1 MKTLFAKIKVGF
13 AKVSWVLRR
22 LINRFKTAVR
32 SVCSKAWVVVSNK
45 DKRLAKERIKLDYLK
60 DYLEFEDYNLDVR
73 FDINLNELRTNLRTL
88 NEESK
93 EYEPKRKAYVDSI
106 KGTNKHQ
113 EYLVSYEAGIN
124 RLKSIDEKR
133 LVLAVQYEKDLR
145 LLQEKTDKEINKI
158 SYQTSSFNE
167 EILNIQ
173 ERHRQEKEALRIA
186 YNKASHQIF
195 LDSEKISYPKE
206 IEEAHHH
213 YKVRKAYKSLPTE
226 RAVLEK
232 REKFVKAVKSILQA
246 TLYLAPVM
254 ILLIIF
260 SFYPIV
266 NSFRLSIYQGYSEI
280 DGSIAGYTLF
290 GNFINVLKDAN
301 FIVPSS
307 HTGSSALIN
316 TVVIV
321 ALSVPLT
328 IIIGLA
334 IAVGLN
340 SIKPLKGVLQTIFF
354 LPYVTNSLALGLV
367 FAYIFRN
374 DGGLFNQFLRVFG
387 IDGGAWVGVGASYW
401 KAMFVMIVFS
411 VWNGLAFKIM
421 VFLSAIQGIDK
432 QYYQAASIDATPRFK
447 QFRRITVPL
456 ISPTILYIVI
466 TSVIGGFKTYTS
478 VIALFGQSGAPRG
491 ATYNLKTIV
500 FYIYDFFEVTG
511 KLSEAAAASIILF
524 ALILLMTLVQMQVSK
539 KRVHY

>member
-1 MKTLFAKIKVGF
+1 MKTLFAKIKLGF

-22 LINRFKTAVR
+22 LINRFKTAFK
-32 SVCSKAWVVVSNK
+32 SGLSKVWALATNK
-45 DKRLAKERIKLDYLK
+45 DKRLAKQRIKLDYLK
-60 DYLEFEDYNLDVR
+60 DYLAFEDYNLDVR
-73 FDINLNELRTNLRTL
+73 FDVDVQQLRQELKEKVKTSKQTQKQRDATINSL
-88 NEESK
+88 
-93 EYEPKRKAYVDSI
+93 
-106 KGTNKHQ
+106 KGTPGYETYIQ
-113 EYLVSYEAGIN
+113 SYEAAIK
-124 RLKSIDEKR
+124 RLKDINQAR
-133 LVLAVQYEKDLR
+133 LVLATQYEKDLR
-145 LLQEKTDKEINKI
+145 ELEANTDKRINKI
-158 SYQTSSFNE
+158 SYKTSSFDQK
-167 EILNIQ
+167 IL
-173 ERHRQEKEALRIA
+173 EVHEAHRQEKEALRIA
-186 YNKASHQIF
+186 YNEASYQI
-195 LDSEKISYPKE
+195 LVDHPKE
-206 IEEAHHH
+206 DYQTDVMDALYHVELN
-213 YKVRKAYKSLPTE
+213 KAYKSLPIE
-226 RAVLEK
+226 RRKLE
-232 REKFVKAVKSILQA
+232 RRDKFVTSTKSILQA

-254 ILLIIF
+254 ILLALF

-266 NSFRLSIYQGYSEI
+266 NSFRLSIYEGYSEI

-316 TVVIV
+316 TTLIV

-367 FAYIFRN
+367 FSYIFRN
-374 DGGLFNQFLRVFG
+374 DGGLFNQFLKIFN

-401 KAMFVMIVFS
+401 KAMFVLIIFS

-421 VFLSAIQGIDK
+421 VFLSAIQGIDE

-524 ALILLMTLVQMQVSK
+524 ALILMMTLVQMQVSK